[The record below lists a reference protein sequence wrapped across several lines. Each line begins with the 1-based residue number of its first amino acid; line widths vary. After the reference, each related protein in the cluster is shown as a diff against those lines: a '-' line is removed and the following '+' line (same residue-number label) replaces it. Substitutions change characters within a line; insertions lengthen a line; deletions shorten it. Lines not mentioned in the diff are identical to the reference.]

1 MSYQFM
7 GKTFK
12 VVEVT
17 DLDGFPKT
25 EGLHG
30 DTLNELVAID
40 VLMLGRGAYLG
51 YLNPNKK
58 GKYLHTST
66 VKDIQIAMSVF
77 KDDETVK
84 IITRNTIYKLQLVSY
99 GLTSQ

>member
-1 MSYQFM
+1 M

-30 DTLNELVAID
+30 DTWNKLVTID
-40 VLMLGRGAYLG
+40 VLIIGRGAYLG
-51 YLNPNKK
+51 YVDSDTR
-58 GKYLHTST
+58 YLHTST
-66 VKDIQIAMSVF
+66 VQDIQVAMSVA
-77 KDDETVK
+77 KDEEYVT

-99 GLTSQ
+99 GLTGQ